1 MINFTSEL
9 YYSYVNDNYFYLRN
23 SYFHEVYAI
32 NNENHLIID
41 EYKKNALIIVS
52 NTPP

>member
-9 YYSYVNDNYFYLRN
+9 KYIYANDNYFYLRN

-32 NNENHLIID
+32 NENHLIID